1 MASSWSFTC
10 VKPGNIWKLRRYVER
25 YEGTKTWYIKV
36 LFDGVH
42 EFKIMQ
48 RLKELAL
55 PSSQINN
62 GIWLTPSVC
71 IPAFSLIEDTSMLCT
86 LPGEGEQFSVILDEY
101 PPIKRLAS
109 SCRLLVTTSLV
120 ENGFTLMDSFRLSQT
135 DFTVLLKILREFYM
149 MCRITHTDLKPDN
162 ILIHRSQQGQ
172 LRVCLIDFEL
182 SIRDKSKDDYN
193 TYLINK
199 CWMLK
204 QSYASELISAQ
215 RFEFAMCFDFLRL
228 LSACHWSYQEIH
240 TLPSE
245 VNTILLYKQSTIQY
259 DYGKLLTQAWY
270 EKFLSN
276 IQDVLGV
283 V

>member
-1 MASSWSFTC
+1 
-10 VKPGNIWKLRRYVER
+10 
-25 YEGTKTWYIKV
+25 
-36 LFDGVH
+36 
-42 EFKIMQ
+42 
-48 RLKELAL
+48 
-55 PSSQINN
+55 
-62 GIWLTPSVC
+62 
-71 IPAFSLIEDTSMLCT
+71 
-86 LPGEGEQFSVILDEY
+86 
-101 PPIKRLAS
+101 
-109 SCRLLVTTSLV
+109 
-120 ENGFTLMDSFRLSQT
+120 
-135 DFTVLLKILREFYM
+135 